1 MSKLDELIAELC
13 PDGVEYKEIDEIFE
27 LKNGYTPS
35 KRNNDFWENG
45 TVPWFTLND
54 IRTNGRL
61 LDDSIQHVT
70 EDGVKGGKL
79 IPKGSI
85 IMSTTATIGE
95 HALIKV
101 DALTNQQITSFS
113 LRTSYNN
120 KLDIMFA
127 FYYFFIYGEWCQK
140 NANQSG

>member
-1 MSKLDELIAELC
+1 MAVSRLEQLIAEFC

-101 DALTNQQITSFS
+101 DALTNQQITSF
-113 LRTSYNN
+113 
-120 KLDIMFA
+120 FA
-127 FYYFFIYGEWCQK
+127 
-140 NANQSG
+140 